1 MRPLRGAR
9 PRMNSSATTSS
20 VASEAASAKDEPKA
34 ALSRSASASSK
45 SAFGSALDGED
56 DFSPPG
62 ETGTT
67 REKVRHGG
75 ECLAGPFSALV
86 RGWNVLFCCQE
97 PNRKSSR

>member
-1 MRPLRGAR
+1 MRPFRGAR
-9 PRMNSSATTSS
+9 PRMKSSATTSS
-20 VASEAASAKDEPKA
+20 VASKAASAKDEPKA

-45 SAFGSALDGED
+45 SAFASALDDED
-56 DFSPPG
+56 DFSSPG